1 MHSRDPALPHKG
13 KKQEAGVERV
23 TPMSVMFGFD
33 PISVTEFDLDFL
45 LLDKLGRKSRPVCTT
60 LSFLCECVSVYM
72 YIIYILYI

>member
-33 PISVTEFDLDFL
+33 PISVTEFDLVRFSSL
-45 LLDKLGRKSRPVCTT
+45 RQVGKK
-60 LSFLCECVSVYM
+60 
-72 YIIYILYI
+72 I